1 MILKND
7 VRVGN
12 LVSIGGSDFFSRI
25 DTIDRYTACVTRDG
39 YTFVSVNWNDLKGV
53 LFTEKQYK
61 LIDIGSHFITHSEKN
76 NTYYVNLHGE

>member
-39 YTFVSVNWNDLKGV
+39 YTFVSVNWNENATQLCFSTFFYKS
-53 LFTEKQYK
+53 KQ
-61 LIDIGSHFITHSEKN
+61 IFF
-76 NTYYVNLHGE
+76 